1 MKVVL
6 ITAALMVVSGA
17 AQAAIPAFALICGE
31 KIEVAAV
38 EGGPITIKGKEAKI
52 KVQKENYYEVKRGKI
67 TAAITIG
74 ADDAVSATYT
84 TKKGETG
91 TCTAKP

>member
-6 ITAALMVVSGA
+6 IAAALMVASSA
-17 AQAAIPAFALICGE
+17 AEAAIPAFTVICGE

-38 EGGPITIKGKEAKI
+38 EGGPITIKGKPAKI
-52 KVQKENYYEVKRGKI
+52 KLQKENYYEAKRGKI
-67 TAAITIG
+67 TAAVTIG
-74 ADDAVSATYT
+74 ADDSVSVTYT
-84 TKKGETG
+84 KKKGTTG